1 MKKEHLGV
9 FYVVVSATG
18 FAASNILVKLIHL
31 HTDLPTVQ
39 VAIWRF
45 IIAAPLMW
53 LALLIKKPEGG
64 LVPNQLWKFLIL
76 GLVFSVAG
84 FSTVFALERLQPSLY
99 VILIYIYPS
108 LVVLYA
114 LLVGKPVPQR
124 FWLGL
129 PLTLIGLVLTSYHF
143 GESLVVDI
151 LGLLITLVNA
161 LGMAGYLIFSEYA
174 FARGESRQVGTTW
187 MVTATM
193 GVSWI
198 LVFFLGLTLPT
209 TLAGWLL
216 ISGLGTLGTLIPL
229 LALNNGLQLL
239 GAARGSMLN
248 TLQPVLAVLFST
260 IFLGDTLRLQQW
272 IGGALVLLAVIV
284 LQSSPDR
291 QRRKESALPD
301 E

>member
-187 MVTATM
+187 MVTGTM

-198 LVFFLGLTLPT
+198 LVLFLGLTLPT

-291 QRRKESALPD
+291 QPRKESAIPD